1 MKKNQIGGFVLSH
14 KKHSGNFASQNRSKL
29 PARSERMVIN
39 MKKYNWAIL
48 GSGNI
53 GREMAAA
60 LNEVNGEIY
69 AVGNRNL
76 EKAQKFAEE
85 FGVAKVYG
93 DCDEMLCDPN
103 IDIVYISTPHNC
115 HYEYLLK
122 AVNSGKHV
130 LCEKA
135 ITVNA
140 KQLDEV
146 AALAIKKNVA
156 VAEAMTIYHMPLYKR
171 LKEIV
176 DSGAIGKVKMIQ
188 VNFGSCKEYDVKN
201 RFFSKELAG
210 GALLDIG
217 VYAASFAR
225 YFMENKPNVI
235 LSTVKYFET
244 GVDEQSGIIMKNDCG
259 QMAVMALSMRAKQP
273 KRGVV
278 AGEAGYIEVSNYP
291 RADKATVT
299 YTEDGRVEEIALGET
314 AKALN
319 YEVEDMQKYITG
331 IRCGKELELT
341 SDVIHILSEIRNQW
355 GFVYPFE

>member
-1 MKKNQIGGFVLSH
+1 
-14 KKHSGNFASQNRSKL
+14 
-29 PARSERMVIN
+29 

-48 GSGNI
+48 GTGNI
-53 GREMAAA
+53 GGEMATA

-69 AVGNRNL
+69 AVCDINL
-76 EKAQKFAEE
+76 EKAQDFANKFH
-85 FGVAKVYG
+85 VSNVYN
-93 DCDEMLCDPN
+93 DADKMIANPE
-103 IDIVYISTPHNC
+103 IDIVYISTPHNL
-115 HYEYLLK
+115 HYEFLLK
-122 AVNSGKHV
+122 SVKNGKHV
-130 LCEKA
+130 FCEKA

-146 AALAIKKNVA
+146 VAIAKEKNLV
-156 VAEAMTIYHMPLYKR
+156 VTEGMTMFHMPLYKK

-176 DSGAIGKVKMIQ
+176 DSGAIGKVKMVQ

-225 YFMENKPNVI
+225 YFLESKPNVI
-235 LSTVKYFET
+235 LTTAKYFET
-244 GVDEQSGIIMKNDCG
+244 GVDEQSGIIMKNDRD
-259 QMAVMALSMRAKQP
+259 QMAVIALTMRAKQP

-278 AGEAGYIEVSNYP
+278 AGELGYIEVNNYP
-291 RADKATVT
+291 RADKATIT
-299 YTEDGRVEEIALGET
+299 YTEDGRTEELQLGET

-319 YEVEDMQKYITG
+319 YEVEDMQEHITNKTG
-331 IRCGKELELT
+331 QEQLQLSI
-341 SDVIHILSEIRNQW
+341 DVTHLLSEVRNQW